1 MNSMVTIVSNVISY
15 VCLIALVGDNE
26 ILQWIYTIVFAISVL
41 FPIVW
46 TIIKSVKDKKITE
59 EEYEE
64 IQKKLEEAE
73 KKLKDEMNKNKKED
87 E

>member
-1 MNSMVTIVSNVISY
+1 MNSMVYIVSNVISY
-15 VCLIALVGDNE
+15 VCLTALVGDNE

-46 TIIKSVKDKKITE
+46 MIIKSVKDKKITE

>member
-15 VCLIALVGDNE
+15 VCLTALVGDNE